1 MFDINEKGIVIVKPE
16 FLLIECFKK
25 IYDKYPRDKALQI
38 FAFIYFMHDYKSPY
52 KRSYELSELEEKVKV
67 DIFNTTDW
75 TPDEDILEA
84 GKKYDELQQ
93 VKSLKTLVAA
103 EQALSQI
110 TQYFNDFNINTI
122 PDVRRHQTVNSMM
135 KNLEELD
142 EVIDKIS
149 NARKRVES
157 DMLNKNIAG
166 KRKLGKR
173 EIPKS
178 QR

>member
-1 MFDINEKGIVIVKPE
+1 
-16 FLLIECFKK
+16 
-25 IYDKYPRDKALQI
+25 
-38 FAFIYFMHDYKSPY
+38 
-52 KRSYELSELEEKVKV
+52 
-67 DIFNTTDW
+67 
-75 TPDEDILEA
+75 
-84 GKKYDELQQ
+84 
-93 VKSLKTLVAA
+93 
-103 EQALSQI
+103 
-110 TQYFNDFNINTI
+110 
-122 PDVRRHQTVNSMM
+122 MM